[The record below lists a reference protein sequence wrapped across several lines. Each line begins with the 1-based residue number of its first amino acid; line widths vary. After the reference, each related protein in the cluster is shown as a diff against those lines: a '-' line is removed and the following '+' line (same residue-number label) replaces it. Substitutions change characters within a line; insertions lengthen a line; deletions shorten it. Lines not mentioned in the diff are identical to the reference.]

1 MTASPT
7 MGTRRSGRRPMI
19 VLAIVVAALGFLAY
33 KGLGDATTYYRNVDE
48 ALADRDELG
57 DRRFR
62 LQGVV
67 MPGTVTEVGPDVQ
80 FVVEWNCAT
89 LDVHHSGSR
98 PELFRPGIPVL
109 VEGSFAAGAEQFR
122 SDTIIVKH
130 TEEYKDSA
138 EQLENEADLEAC
150 PS

>member
-1 MTASPT
+1 MV
-7 MGTRRSGRRPMI
+7 
-19 VLAIVVAALGFLAY
+19 VLAVVVAALAFLAY

-48 ALADRDELG
+48 AIAERDELG
-57 DRRFR
+57 TRRFR

-67 MPGTVTEVGPDVQ
+67 LPGTVVEDGPDVR
-80 FVVEWNCAT
+80 FTVEWHCAT
-89 LDVHHSGSR
+89 LDVLHSGSR
-98 PELFRPGIPVL
+98 PELFRPGIPVV
-109 VEGSFAAGAEQFR
+109 VEGSFVRGAGEFR
-122 SDTIIVKH
+122 SDAIIVKH